1 MATPHIS
8 ASDGAFAP
16 SILLPGDPLR
26 ARYIAETFLDDAVEV
41 TSVRNMLGFTG
52 SYRGTAVSTMG
63 TGMGIPS
70 ASIYLTELTRFYG
83 VRRLIRVG
91 SCGGIS
97 TDVKMREVILAIGAC
112 TDSGTNRTRYNGWD
126 YASTANFDLLRAA
139 SDAAA
144 SMGIQTH
151 VGNLHS
157 SDLFY
162 NTYRNSL
169 EIWQRMG
176 VLAVEM
182 EAASLYAIAAEER
195 AQALAIVTVSD
206 HLVTG
211 EQTSS
216 AERERTFDDMVRIAL
231 EALRNTPEPGS

>member
-1 MATPHIS
+1 MPTPHIS
-8 ASDGAFAP
+8 APEGAFAP
-16 SILLPGDPLR
+16 SMLLPGDPLR
-26 ARYIAETFLDDAVEV
+26 ARYIAEAFLDDAIEV

-70 ASIYLTELTRFYG
+70 ASIYITELTRFYG
-83 VRRLIRVG
+83 VRRMIRVG

-97 TDVKMREVILAIGAC
+97 PDVKMREVILAIGAA
-112 TDSGTNRTRYNGWD
+112 TDSSTNRTRYHGWD
-126 YASTANFDLLRAA
+126 YAPTADFDLLRAA
-139 SDAAA
+139 HDAAA
-144 SMGIQTH
+144 AMGIETH

-162 NTYRNSL
+162 NTYQDSL

-176 VLAVEM
+176 ILAVEM
-182 EAASLYAIAAEER
+182 EAASLYTIAAEER
-195 AQALAIVTVSD
+195 ARALAIVTVSD

-216 AERERTFDDMVRIAL
+216 AERERTFDDMVKIAL
-231 EALRNTPEPGS
+231 EALHNTATR

>member
-8 ASDGAFAP
+8 AQDDAFAE

-26 ARYIAETFLDDAVEV
+26 ARYIAEGFLEDVTEV
-41 TSVRNMLGFTG
+41 TAVRNMLGFTG
-52 SYRGTAVSTMG
+52 TYKGIPVSTMG

-70 ASIYLTELTRFYG
+70 ASIYVTELLRFYG

-97 TDVKMREVILAIGAC
+97 TDVKMRDVILAIGAG
-112 TDSGTNRTRYNGWD
+112 TDSLTNRTRYNGWD
-126 YASTANFDLLRAA
+126 YAPTANFELLRAA
-139 SDAAA
+139 ADAA
-144 SMGIQTH
+144 SDLNIQTH

-162 NTYRNSL
+162 NTYTDSL
-169 EIWQRMG
+169 KFWQRMG

-182 EAASLYAIAAEER
+182 ETAAIYSLAAEAG
-195 AQALAIVTVSD
+195 AQALSIVTVSD
-206 HLVTG
+206 HLVTE

-216 AERERTFDDMVRIAL
+216 EERERTFDQMVRIAL
-231 EALRNTPEPGS
+231 EAIHKLEQ

>member
-1 MATPHIS
+1 
-8 ASDGAFAP
+8 
-16 SILLPGDPLR
+16 
-26 ARYIAETFLDDAVEV
+26 
-41 TSVRNMLGFTG
+41 
-52 SYRGTAVSTMG
+52 MG
-63 TGMGIPS
+63 TGMGMPS

-83 VRRLIRVG
+83 VKRLIRVG

-97 TDVKMREVILAIGAC
+97 TEVKMRDVILAIGAG
-112 TDSGTNRTRYNGWD
+112 TDSAINRTRYNGWD
-126 YASTANFDLLRAA
+126 YAATASYPLLRAA
-139 SDAAA
+139 ADAAA
-144 SMGIQTH
+144 GMGIDTH

-162 NTYRNSL
+162 NSYTNAL

-182 EAASLYAIAAEER
+182 EAAALYAIAAEEG

-206 HLVTG
+206 HLVTE

-216 AERERTFDDMVRIAL
+216 AERERTFDQMVRIAL
-231 EALRNTPEPGS
+231 EAIHSLEQG

>member
-8 ASDGAFAP
+8 APDDAFAE

-26 ARYIAETFLDDAVEV
+26 ARYIAETFLEDVAEV
-41 TSVRNMLGFTG
+41 TAVRNMLGFTG
-52 SYRGTAVSTMG
+52 TYKGTPVSTMG
-63 TGMGIPS
+63 TGMGMPS

-83 VRRLIRVG
+83 VRRLVRVG

-97 TDVKMREVILAIGAC
+97 TDVKMRDVILAIGAG
-112 TDSGTNRTRYNGWD
+112 TDSGINRTRYNGWD
-126 YASTANFDLLRAA
+126 YAATASYPLLRAA
-139 SDAAA
+139 ADAAA
-144 SMGIQTH
+144 GMGIDTH

-162 NTYRNSL
+162 NSYNNAL

-182 EAASLYAIAAEER
+182 EAAALYAIAAEEG

-206 HLVTG
+206 HLVTE

-216 AERERTFDDMVRIAL
+216 DERERTFDQMVRIAL
-231 EALRNTPEPGS
+231 EAIHNLEQA

>member
-1 MATPHIS
+1 MPTPHIS
-8 ASDGAFAP
+8 APEGAFAP

-63 TGMGIPS
+63 TGMGMPS
-70 ASIYLTELTRFYG
+70 ASIYVTELTRFYG

-97 TDVKMREVILAIGAC
+97 TDVKMRQVILALGAA

-139 SDAAA
+139 SDVAAA
-144 SMGIQTH
+144 MGIETH

-157 SDLFY
+157 ADLFY
-162 NTYRNSL
+162 NTYRDSL

-176 VLAVEM
+176 ILAVEM

-216 AERERTFDDMVRIAL
+216 DERERTFDDMVRIAL
-231 EALRNTPEPGS
+231 ETLHQTPE

>member
-1 MATPHIS
+1 MPTPHIS
-8 ASDGAFAP
+8 APEGAFAP

-63 TGMGIPS
+63 TGMGMPS
-70 ASIYLTELTRFYG
+70 ASIYVTELTRFYG

-97 TDVKMREVILAIGAC
+97 TDVKMRQVILALGAA

-126 YASTANFDLLRAA
+126 YAPTANFDLLRAA
-139 SDAAA
+139 SDVAAA
-144 SMGIQTH
+144 MGIETH

-157 SDLFY
+157 ADLFY
-162 NTYRNSL
+162 NTYRDSL

-176 VLAVEM
+176 ILAVEM

-216 AERERTFDDMVRIAL
+216 DERERTFDDMVRIAL
-231 EALRNTPEPGS
+231 ETLHQTPE

>member
-8 ASDGAFAP
+8 ASEGAFAP

-26 ARYIAETFLDDAVEV
+26 ARYIAEAFLDDAVEV

-52 SYRGTAVSTMG
+52 SYRGTPVSTMG
-63 TGMGIPS
+63 TGMGMPS

-83 VRRLIRVG
+83 VKRLIRVG

-126 YASTANFDLLRAA
+126 YASTASFDLLRAA
-139 SDAAA
+139 SEAAA
-144 SMGIQTH
+144 TMGIRTH

-162 NTYRNSL
+162 NTYQDSV

-176 VLAVEM
+176 ILAVEM
-182 EAASLYAIAAEER
+182 EAAALYAIAAEER

-216 AERERTFDDMVRIAL
+216 AERERTFDDMVRIGL
-231 EALRNTPEPGS
+231 EAIR

>member
-8 ASDGAFAP
+8 AADGAFAP
-16 SILLPGDPLR
+16 TILLPGDPLR
-26 ARYIAETFLDDAVEV
+26 ARYIAEPFLDDVTEV
-41 TSVRNMLGFTG
+41 TAVRNMLGFTG
-52 SYRGTAVSTMG
+52 TYKGTPVSTMG
-63 TGMGIPS
+63 TGMGMPS

-83 VRRLIRVG
+83 VKRLIRVG

-97 TDVKMREVILAIGAC
+97 TEVKMRDVILAIGAG
-112 TDSGTNRTRYNGWD
+112 TDSAINRTRYNGWD
-126 YASTANFDLLRAA
+126 YAATASYPLLRAA
-139 SDAAA
+139 ADAAA
-144 SMGIQTH
+144 GMGIHPH

-162 NTYRNSL
+162 NSYTDAL
-169 EIWQRMG
+169 AVWQRMG

-182 EAASLYAIAAEER
+182 EAAALYAIAAEEG

-206 HLVTG
+206 HLVTE

-216 AERERTFDDMVRIAL
+216 AERERTFDQMVRIAL
-231 EALRNTPEPGS
+231 EAIHHLEQG

>member
-8 ASDGAFAP
+8 AADGAFAP
-16 SILLPGDPLR
+16 TILLPGDPLR
-26 ARYIAETFLDDAVEV
+26 ARYIAETFLDDVTEV
-41 TSVRNMLGFTG
+41 TAVRNMLGFTG
-52 SYRGTAVSTMG
+52 TYKGTPVSTMG
-63 TGMGIPS
+63 TGMGMPS

-83 VRRLIRVG
+83 VRRLVRVG

-97 TDVKMREVILAIGAC
+97 TEVKMRDVILAIGAG
-112 TDSGTNRTRYNGWD
+112 TDSAINRTRYNGWD
-126 YASTANFDLLRAA
+126 YAATASYPLLRAA
-139 SDAAA
+139 ADAAA
-144 SMGIQTH
+144 GMGIDTH

-162 NTYRNSL
+162 NSYTNAL

-182 EAASLYAIAAEER
+182 EAAALYAIAAEEG

-206 HLVTG
+206 HLVTE

-216 AERERTFDDMVRIAL
+216 AERERTFDQMVRIAL
-231 EALRNTPEPGS
+231 EAIHSLEQG